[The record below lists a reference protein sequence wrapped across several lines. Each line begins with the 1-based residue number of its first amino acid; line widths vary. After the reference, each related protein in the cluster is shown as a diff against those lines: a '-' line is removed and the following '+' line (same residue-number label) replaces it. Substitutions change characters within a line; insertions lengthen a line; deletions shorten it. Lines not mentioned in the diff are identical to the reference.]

1 MRTEVASYQARVE
14 ATPARES
21 ELIALTRDY
30 ETLQNSIPACWRR
43 RRTPRSRPTSNGA
56 RSASSSGARAGAR
69 AADAVQPQSPA
80 AQPAWHDG
88 RPGVRPG
95 SGRAAGIPRRDV
107 QDRGGRPLC
116 LSLPVLAA
124 IPVLAED
131 DGAPRHKTTAVG
143 AFRLFRWLVR
153 GVTREVRELVFT
165 RVVPPPFAPR
175 RSHAPAAGATSSSS
189 AATCLPQ
196 PSNRTRKL
204 AAALHHAQ
212 VQHGTKVVMMAS
224 TLAGEGK
231 TLTATNLALTLSES
245 YRRRVALIDAD
256 LRRPTVHDMFGLPN
270 VSGLNDVLSAHGDA
284 ACEIFEVSPCLSVLT
299 AGRPNPDPVS
309 GLTSERMRRVV
320 AAASKEF
327 EWVILDTPPVGL
339 LPDAGLL
346 GGDGGHGRAHR
357 CGRANADR
365 MVHRTV
371 EAIGRDRIFG
381 VVLNR
386 AAIDPLW
393 GGYGSYYYQ
402 AYGSD
407 Q

>member
-1 MRTEVASYQARVE
+1 MNA
-14 ATPARES
+14 
-21 ELIALTRDY
+21 
-30 ETLQNSIPACWRR
+30 
-43 RRTPRSRPTSNGA
+43 
-56 RSASSSGARAGAR
+56 
-69 AADAVQPQSPA
+69 
-80 AQPAWHDG
+80 
-88 RPGVRPG
+88 
-95 SGRAAGIPRRDV
+95 
-107 QDRGGRPLC
+107 
-116 LSLPVLAA
+116 
-124 IPVLAED
+124 
-131 DGAPRHKTTAVG
+131 
-143 AFRLFRWLVR
+143 
-153 GVTREVRELVFT
+153 ELVFT
-165 RVVPPPFAPR
+165 RVAPPSFGPVAATRSGGR
-175 RSHAPAAGATSSSS
+175 RDKMVLGRHIPAAAVE
-189 AATCLPQ
+189 Q
-196 PSNRTRKL
+196 YRKL

-231 TLTATNLALTLSES
+231 TLTATNLALTLSGS

-270 VSGLNDVLSAHGDA
+270 VSGLNDVLGANGA
-284 ACEIFEVSPCLSVLT
+284 ACEIFDVTPCLSVLT

-309 GLTSERMRRVV
+309 GLTSERMRRLV
-320 AAASKEF
+320 AAASRDF

-346 GGDGGHGRAHR
+346 AGMVDTVVLVVAAGRTQH
-357 CGRANADR
+357 R

-407 Q
+407 R

>member
-1 MRTEVASYQARVE
+1 MT
-14 ATPARES
+14 
-21 ELIALTRDY
+21 
-30 ETLQNSIPACWRR
+30 
-43 RRTPRSRPTSNGA
+43 G
-56 RSASSSGARAGAR
+56 
-69 AADAVQPQSPA
+69 
-80 AQPAWHDG
+80 
-88 RPGVRPG
+88 
-95 SGRAAGIPRRDV
+95 
-107 QDRGGRPLC
+107 
-116 LSLPVLAA
+116 
-124 IPVLAED
+124 
-131 DGAPRHKTTAVG
+131 
-143 AFRLFRWLVR
+143 
-153 GVTREVRELVFT
+153 ELVFT
-165 RVVPPPFAPR
+165 RVAPPPFAAPVIRAGGR
-175 RSHAPAAGATSSSS
+175 RDKLVMGRHIPAAAVE
-189 AATCLPQ
+189 Q
-196 PSNRTRKL
+196 YRKL

-270 VSGLNDVLSAHGDA
+270 VSGLNDVLSARGNT

-309 GLTSERMRRVV
+309 GLTSERMRALV

-346 GGDGGHGRAHR
+346 GGMVDTVVLVIAAGRTQY
-357 CGRANADR
+357 R
-365 MVHRTV
+365 MIHRTV

-407 Q
+407 V